1 MSFQN
6 MTLSFTILR
15 LLNDSSKYALLFQS
29 LTVESLEAEASKVP
43 VGFMATSYT
52 APLCPKN
59 F

>member
-15 LLNDSSKYALLFQS
+15 LLNDSNKYALLFQS
-29 LTVESLEAEASKVP
+29 LTVESLEAEANKVP

-52 APLCPKN
+52 APL
-59 F
+59 